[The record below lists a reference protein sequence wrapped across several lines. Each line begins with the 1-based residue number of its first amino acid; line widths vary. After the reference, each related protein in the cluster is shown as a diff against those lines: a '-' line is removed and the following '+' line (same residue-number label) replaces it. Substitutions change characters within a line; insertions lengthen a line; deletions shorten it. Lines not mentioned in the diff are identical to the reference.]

1 MVRHFGRPLGWD
13 EMVETLENKFH
24 KSHLCKW
31 CSLSDYAGTPPREL
45 PIAQGSLSD
54 SMLSEWKP
62 LLIVWILPFP
72 LNPSRDQQKRGKCPV
87 LRTYAKSHQFNQEHE
102 NFLLHNLITFVP
114 QILVPYLQ
122 KWSKPWNH
130 KAEASDIFKK
140 VRAMLV
146 LYLLLGIRILV
157 YSCTVCGISNIHLCL
172 EDNRSSFSRVSL
184 KPKTKDVRP

>member
-1 MVRHFGRPLGWD
+1 MQFIWLCRNSSSGTTYSTRLFEW
-13 EMVETLENKFH
+13 FH
-24 KSHLCKW
+24 ALWMKA
-31 CSLSDYAGTPPREL
+31 SLN
-45 PIAQGSLSD
+45 
-54 SMLSEWKP
+54 SM
-62 LLIVWILPFP
+62 
-72 LNPSRDQQKRGKCPV
+72 NPSIPSESLPWPTKKGKYPV

-102 NFLLHNLITFVP
+102 NFLLHNFITFVP